1 MDGRRFT
8 KAAPGK
14 LISGIP
20 LNNAEAG
27 TLTFVPNDLPPNMA
41 LTTDLF
47 NLTSQVA
54 NALGRLQG
62 TAHALPDPKI
72 LIRSFVRREAQL
84 SSYIENTFAR
94 YDDVAAAASQQDDRR
109 AAPSNDVTETL
120 NAERAIEV
128 GVDAV
133 FTNSRP
139 ITNNLLR
146 QMHAVL
152 LRGVRG
158 EECAGRFRSKQVYIG
173 NEHAGI
179 ASARFVPPPPH
190 LLNDLMQSFETYVKD
205 DRTLPALVHIALVHY
220 QFETIHPFE
229 DGNGRLG
236 RILILLG
243 LCQHDLLTLPLINA
257 SLHFERNKHE
267 YYDALLRVSTHGDWH
282 GWLLFFLEGL
292 RVAAVESMQKLL
304 ELTDLQRTYHD
315 RLRSARNTALLLTL
329 VDNLFSRPVVTISDA
344 AKIMGVTYQ
353 AAQNSVQK
361 LVDARIL
368 QLRPALSPATFAADE
383 ILHAVNPTPTAR

>member
-1 MDGRRFT
+1 MDGKQFT

-20 LNNAEAG
+20 RNAVEAG
-27 TLTFVPNDLPPNMA
+27 TLTFVPNDLPPNIA

-62 TAHALPDPKI
+62 TARALPDPKI

-94 YDDVAAAASQQDDRR
+94 YDDVAAADNQHDDRR
-109 AAPSNDVTETL
+109 AASNDVAETL
-120 NAERAIEV
+120 NAERAIAV
-128 GVDAV
+128 GVEAV
-133 FTNSRP
+133 FTNGRP

-158 EECAGRFRSKQVYIG
+158 EEYAGRFRSKQVYIG
-173 NEHAGI
+173 NEHQGI
-179 ASARFVPPPPH
+179 TNARFVPPPPH
-190 LLNDLMQSFETYVKD
+190 LLNDLMQAFETYVKQ

-243 LCQHDLLTLPLINA
+243 LCQHELLTLPLINA
-257 SLHFERNKHE
+257 SLHFERNKQE

-329 VDNLFSRPVVTISDA
+329 VDNLFIRPVVTISDA

-383 ILHAVNPTPTAR
+383 ILRAVNPVPTAR